1 MWYTTRLLSSFG
13 TCDFND
19 GMRVFSFLRVN
30 TVVILMVGCW
40 LSCLTRLSD
49 ILPLYC
55 SSHMYGGIG
64 GTADDSATEPDCDD
78 DCSMWDGVR
87 SCGADTGWSNLSI
100 VVEIIGS

>member
-19 GMRVFSFLRVN
+19 GMRVFSFLRVS

-55 SSHMYGGIG
+55 SSHMYDGIG
-64 GTADDSATEPDCDD
+64 GTADDSATEPDCD
-78 DCSMWDGVR
+78 GVFR
-87 SCGADTGWSNLSI
+87 CGMVFAH
-100 VVEIIGS
+100 VVLILVGVIYL

>member
-1 MWYTTRLLSSFG
+1 MS
-13 TCDFND
+13 
-19 GMRVFSFLRVN
+19 

-40 LSCLTRLSD
+40 LSCLTRLSN

-55 SSHMYGGIG
+55 SSHMY
-64 GTADDSATEPDCDD
+64 ADDSAAEPACDD